1 MHGPAPVPPIGPI
14 NTERGVRKTSAWSLP
29 AVFGTMS
36 RTPSSRTR
44 GRRSTGRPDRDQ
56 RRSSPR
62 LRNARPLSAVP
73 MSYTCPPVSL
83 HVVRTAVPGGPRYGG
98 GEQSVTR
105 LRPRG
110 LPQGRPGTTAAS
122 PRRSCWPCWCS
133 WCSSSSSWCCWWR
146 WYRRASPPGTRRSPG
161 PRRSPTRAAPTRF
174 ADHAGADLCRSSFTR
189 HGDFCASEGRTAGAT
204 AAAAARA
211 GAAGGGG
218 AGEHLLRRVSE
229 VQDLEGLRLE
239 LLQLGP
245 QTMQGLTHVTLLSVV
260 GEGVRI
266 RTCSWWSMCR
276 RCTCWCCWWR
286 WCRRASP
293 PESQRSPG
301 PRRSPTRAAPTR
313 SAGRRCC
320 CSWRYQAP
328 STSAAGAAGA
338 GATAAGAAG
347 GAARGRGGTAEHLL
361 PGLDQ
366 VENLEGLRLQELQL
380 PLEAGQRVRTGSSAH
395 QRRLSISRYRP
406 GTWPAPRGQRPGTHR
421 RCFLLRLAVSWQ
433 RACPAPDARPH
444 CSPRVMK

>member
-1 MHGPAPVPPIGPI
+1 
-14 NTERGVRKTSAWSLP
+14 
-29 AVFGTMS
+29 MS
-36 RTPSSRTR
+36 FFFHSSWGFLRFRRT
-44 GRRSTGRPDRDQ
+44 
-56 RRSSPR
+56 
-62 LRNARPLSAVP
+62 
-73 MSYTCPPVSL
+73 
-83 HVVRTAVPGGPRYGG
+83 H
-98 GEQSVTR
+98 
-105 LRPRG
+105 
-110 LPQGRPGTTAAS
+110 
-122 PRRSCWPCWCS
+122 S
-133 WCSSSSSWCCWWR
+133 WCNCCSCCTCWCCWWR
-146 WYRRASPPGTRRSPG
+146 WCRRASPPESQRSPG
-161 PRRSPTRAAPTRF
+161 PRRSPTRAAATRS
-174 ADHAGADLCRSSFTR
+174 ADHAGADPCHSSF
-189 HGDFCASEGRTAGAT
+189 
-204 AAAAARA
+204 
-211 GAAGGGG
+211 GGGG
-218 AGEHLLRRVSE
+218 RCTYQDVQLVVDVQALHVLVLLVEVVPASISSGESAKSRTSKVSDSSCSNSVRRTSMLLFMALPGPFYISRRSSWCSSTCCW
-229 VQDLEGLRLE
+229 R
-239 LLQLGP
+239 
-245 QTMQGLTHVTLLSVV
+245 
-260 GEGVRI
+260 RW
-266 RTCSWWSMCR
+266 TCSWWSVCR

-406 GTWPAPRGQRPGTHR
+406 GTRSEEHTSELQSRGHLVCR
-421 RCFLLRLAVSWQ
+421 LRL
-433 RACPAPDARPH
+433 
-444 CSPRVMK
+444 